1 MILLKSVQWKNFLST
16 GNSENKVLLNRS
28 PSTLI
33 VGKNGEGKSTILDA
47 LCFGL
52 FGKPF
57 RNVNKNQ
64 LINSINLKN
73 TVVEIEFSV
82 GSTEYK
88 IIRGIKPNI
97 FEIYQASTLLNQDSA
112 SKDYQKIL
120 EQQILKLNYKTF
132 TQVVILGSA
141 SFVPFMQ
148 LPSTQRK
155 DVIEDILDIR
165 IFSTMNTLLKDKAS
179 KSKMEL
185 INVDSAIAK
194 SRVEVES
201 QQKLIKTLV
210 QSKQEYLL
218 SVQQKITSNNDQI
231 AKISLDISATNEK
244 IKTLRDSIAD
254 CTQVEEGIEKLLN
267 SLNRKKEKNS
277 EIVTNIDF
285 FESNDNCPSC
295 AQNIPHEHKQSIVET
310 MRNETQNNKEF
321 IEKVDTALSG
331 MRQRMA
337 EIKKV
342 QDEIMKLTTEV
353 SSFNSS
359 ITLLNTQNS
368 SYQTEITG
376 ANENTSN
383 IDEEKAKL
391 KQLASTALENIE
403 LKTAILEQRNLEE
416 VAATL
421 LKDTGIK
428 TAIIREYLPAMN
440 KMINM
445 YLQAM
450 DFFVHFELDE
460 SFNEIIKSRY
470 RDEFTYASF
479 SEGEKM
485 RIDLAILFT
494 WRQIAKMKNSVNTNL
509 LVLDEIF
516 DSSLD
521 ASGTD
526 YFLNVMTHLGEN
538 TNTFVISH
546 KGDQLFDKFRNVIK
560 FEKRNDFSVI
570 V

>member
-1 MILLKSVQWKNFLST
+1 M
-16 GNSENKVLLNRS
+16 
-28 PSTLI
+28 
-33 VGKNGEGKSTILDA
+33 
-47 LCFGL
+47 
-52 FGKPF
+52 
-57 RNVNKNQ
+57 
-64 LINSINLKN
+64 
-73 TVVEIEFSV
+73 
-82 GSTEYK
+82 
-88 IIRGIKPNI
+88 
-97 FEIYQASTLLNQDSA
+97 
-112 SKDYQKIL
+112 
-120 EQQILKLNYKTF
+120 
-132 TQVVILGSA
+132 
-141 SFVPFMQ
+141 
-148 LPSTQRK
+148 
-155 DVIEDILDIR
+155 
-165 IFSTMNTLLKDKAS
+165 
-179 KSKMEL
+179 
-185 INVDSAIAK
+185 
-194 SRVEVES
+194 
-201 QQKLIKTLV
+201 
-210 QSKQEYLL
+210 